1 MDLITFDTFPPRKEE
16 EEKASSI
23 LESIS
28 DGFVTLDREWRYIYV
43 NAEAE
48 RLNGLSRAAHLG
60 NVIWELFP
68 GLAGT
73 VLEEKLRRAVAEGK
87 PVEFEGYYGPWDRWF
102 RLKAYPLREGGLSIY
117 FREITSERKAEAVRK
132 RAEEALRES
141 EARLNAIIGQATA
154 GIAEGDMT
162 GQFTLVNDRYCA
174 MVGRTR
180 EEMLRL
186 NVREITHPEDLALT
200 QEMLQHAI
208 AHEKPYTIEKRY
220 LRPDGSVIWT
230 NNSVSL
236 ILAADGKPS
245 RLVAVSVDITERKQA
260 ELRHSFLMQLDDATR
275 PLTSSA
281 EVTEIAARL
290 LGEHLGV
297 NRCAYADVENDEN
310 TAVVRG
316 SYNRDV
322 PSITGR
328 YKLSE
333 FGREFARCM
342 QEGRPY
348 IVEDAELD
356 PRVSR
361 VREAYRSAQ
370 IRSAVAVSL
379 LKDGK
384 VAAGLAL
391 HQKTPRHWSREEI
404 ELVRVVAN
412 RCWESIERARAEREL
427 QTSEERFR
435 TMTEAL
441 PQLVWTCNPDGHCD
455 YLSRQWIAYTGLSVD
470 KTLGYRWIDAV
481 LHPEDRARTR
491 EAWMRAVE
499 GKADYDIEYRMRRR
513 DGVYRWFKARAT
525 PFRNGRGEI
534 IKWFGTSTDI
544 DRQIRTE
551 RELRR
556 ANQDLEQFAFS
567 ASHDLQEPLRMVSI
581 FSQMLKKKYAGQL
594 DGQADEFIQYITRG
608 ASQMEMLLKDLL
620 TYSQAASSISD
631 ERGEFTSGDAVMVK
645 VRHSL
650 AAAIE
655 ESGAVLQVDEL
666 PAVKMKEVYLF
677 QLLQNLIGNAI
688 KYRSTETPTIHVTA
702 VREDRQWRFSVRDNG
717 IGIDPQHHHLV
728 FGIFKRLHGQ
738 KYEGTGI
745 GLAICERIAERYGG
759 RIWVESELGQGA
771 TFHVTLPAAERDS

>member
-1 MDLITFDTFPPRKEE
+1 MDLTTFDTFPPHKEE

-23 LESIS
+23 LESIT
-28 DGFVTLDREWRYIYV
+28 DGFITLDSEWRYIYV

-48 RLNGLSRAAHLG
+48 RLNGLSREEHLG
-60 NVIWELFP
+60 KVAWDLFP
-68 GLAGT
+68 GVAGT
-73 VLEEKLRRAVAEGK
+73 QLEERLRRAVAEGK
-87 PVEFEGYYGPWDRWF
+87 PVEFENYYGPWDRWF

-117 FREITSERKAEAVRK
+117 FRDITPERKAEAVRQ

-154 GIAEGDMT
+154 GIAEGDLT
-162 GQFTLVNDRYCA
+162 GRFTLVNDRYCA

-180 EEMLRL
+180 EEMLGL
-186 NVREITHPEDLALT
+186 NVGDITHPDDLSLT
-200 QEMLQHAI
+200 QEMLRHAI
-208 AHEKPYTIEKRY
+208 AHERPYTIEKRY
-220 LRPDGSVIWT
+220 LRPDGSIIWT
-230 NNSVSL
+230 NNSVNL
-236 ILAADGKPS
+236 IVGADGKPS
-245 RLVAVSVDITERKQA
+245 RLVIVSVDITERKQA
-260 ELRHSFLMQLDDATR
+260 QLRHAFLTQLDDATR

-281 EVTEIAARL
+281 EVTQIAARL
-290 LGEHLGV
+290 LGEYLSV
-297 NRCAYADVENDEN
+297 NRCAYADVESDEN

-342 QEGRPY
+342 QEARPY
-348 IVEDAELD
+348 VVEDAELD

-370 IRSAVAVSL
+370 IRAALCVSL
-379 LKDGK
+379 LKDGR

-391 HQKTPRHWSREEI
+391 HQKTPRRWTGEEI
-404 ELVRVVAN
+404 ELVRVVAS

-441 PQLVWTCNPDGHCD
+441 PQLVWTCNPEGDCD
-455 YLSRQWIAYTGLSVD
+455 YLSRQWIAYTGLTEE
-470 KTLGYRWIDAV
+470 KTIGYRWIDAV

-491 EAWMRAVE
+491 EAWMQALE
-499 GKADYDIEYRMRRR
+499 GQADYDIEYRMRRH

-534 IKWFGTSTDI
+534 VKWFGTSTDI
-544 DRQIRTE
+544 DRQICTE

-581 FSQMLKKKYAGQL
+581 FSQMLKRKYAGQL
-594 DGQADEFIQYITRG
+594 DEEADEFIQYITRG
-608 ASQMEMLLKDLL
+608 ATQMEMLLKDLL
-620 TYSQAASSISD
+620 TYSQAANSISD
-631 ERGEFTSGDAVMVK
+631 EREEFTSGDAVMAK
-645 VRHSL
+645 VRHAL

-655 ESGAVLQVDEL
+655 QSGAVIHADAL
-666 PAVKMKEVYLF
+666 PTVKLKEVYLF

-688 KYRSTETPTIHVTA
+688 KYRSTETPQIYVTA

-717 IGIDPQHHHLV
+717 IGIDPRHQQLV

-745 GLAICERIAERYGG
+745 GLAICQRIAERYGG
-759 RIWVESELGQGA
+759 RIWVESQLGQGA
-771 TFHVTLPAAERDS
+771 TFHVTLPASERDS